1 MDRDEL
7 SIFLSR
13 IISRIKFLRLK
24 KNYKQEYMAAR
35 MGCSQNSYSKIE
47 VGHTEL
53 TVKSLIKIASILDE
67 PLCIFLEEK
76 TIEGSN

>member
-1 MDRDEL
+1 MNRDEL
-7 SIFLSR
+7 GIVLDR
-13 IISRIKFLRLK
+13 IVSRIKFFRLK

-53 TVKSLIKIASILDE
+53 TVKSLFKIASILDVPVGE
-67 PLCIFLEEK
+67 FLME
-76 TIEGSN
+76 